1 MSQSIEALSYLTK
14 LTPYTSIDTDISSV
28 SVHDGNF
35 NNLVSSAFNKI
46 SETNTQYKDVINSL
60 SHSENFSSDPKTLL
74 RLQSYIGEYSN
85 YVSLVS
91 TLARKGVATVETLE
105 KSQ

>member
-1 MSQSIEALSYLTK
+1 MNQSIEALSSLTK
-14 LTPYTSIDTDISSV
+14 LTSYTPLDSDNSSV
-28 SVHDGNF
+28 SVHDNNF

-46 SETNTQYKDVINSL
+46 SETNTQYKDIINSL
-60 SHSENFSSDPKTLL
+60 THSENFSSDPQTLL

-85 YVSLVS
+85 YVSLIS
-91 TLARKGVATVETLE
+91 TLAKKGVTTIETLE

>member
-1 MSQSIEALSYLTK
+1 MNPSIEALSSLTK
-14 LTPYTSIDTDISSV
+14 LTPYTSIDADNSAI

-35 NNLVSSAFNKI
+35 NNLVSSAFTKI
-46 SETNTQYKDVINSL
+46 SETNTQYKDIINSL

-74 RLQSYIGEYSN
+74 MLQSYIGEYSN

-91 TLARKGVATVETLE
+91 TLARKGVATIETLE

>member
-1 MSQSIEALSYLTK
+1 MSHSIEALSSLTK
-14 LTPYTSIDTDISSV
+14 LTNYTPLDTESSSIA
-28 SVHDGNF
+28 VHDSHF
-35 NNLVSSAFNKI
+35 SNLVSSAFSKI
-46 SETNTQYKDVINSL
+46 SETNTQYKEMINSL
-60 SHSENFSSDPKTLL
+60 SHSENFSSDPQTLL

-91 TLARKGVATVETLE
+91 TLARKGVATIETLE

>member
-1 MSQSIEALSYLTK
+1 MTQSIEAISLLTK
-14 LTPYTSIDTDISSV
+14 LTPYTSATDHDSL
-28 SVHDGNF
+28 SVHDGKF

-46 SETNTQYKDVINSL
+46 SETTSQYKDMINSL
-60 SHSENFSSDPKTLL
+60 SQAEGFSSDPKSLL
-74 RLQSYIGEYSN
+74 MLQSYIGEYSN

-91 TLARKGVATVETLE
+91 TLARKGVATIETLE

>member
-1 MSQSIEALSYLTK
+1 MSQSIEALSSLTK
-14 LTPYTSIDTDISSV
+14 LTPYTSIEADSSSISI
-28 SVHDGNF
+28 HDGNF

-46 SETNTQYKDVINSL
+46 SKTNTQYKDVINSL
-60 SHSENFSSDPKTLL
+60 TDAVNFSSDPKSLVM
-74 RLQSYIGEYSN
+74 LQSYIGEYSN

-91 TLARKGVATVETLE
+91 TLARKGVATIETLE

>member
-1 MSQSIEALSYLTK
+1 MNQSIQALSSLTQ
-14 LTPYTSIDTDISSV
+14 LTPYSSSV
-28 SVHDGNF
+28 DNSTSTAVHDGNF

-46 SETNTQYKDVINSL
+46 SETSMQYKDVINAL
-60 SHSENFSSDPKTLL
+60 SHSEQFSSDPKSLL
-74 RLQSYIGEYSN
+74 MLQSYIGEYSN

-91 TLARKGVATVETLE
+91 TLVRKGVATIETLE

>member
-1 MSQSIEALSYLTK
+1 MSQTLEALTALTK
-14 LTPYTSIDTDISSV
+14 LTPSSATSENNLSIV
-28 SVHDGNF
+28 VHDQNF

-46 SETNTQYKDVINSL
+46 SETDVQFKNVINEL
-60 SHSENFSSDPKTLL
+60 SQSPRFTSAPQKLL
-74 RLQSYIGEYSN
+74 MLQSYLGEYSN

-91 TLARKGVATVETLE
+91 TLARKGVSTIETLE

>member
-1 MSQSIEALSYLTK
+1 MSQSIEAISSLTK
-14 LTPYTSIDTDISSV
+14 LTPYTPLDTDNSSI
-28 SVHDGNF
+28 SVHDNNF
-35 NNLVSSAFNKI
+35 SNLVSSAFNKV
-46 SETNTQYKDVINSL
+46 SETNTQYKDMINSL
-60 SHSENFSSDPKTLL
+60 SHSENFSSDPQTLL

-91 TLARKGVATVETLE
+91 ALARKGVATIETLE

>member
-1 MSQSIEALSYLTK
+1 MTQRIDALSSLTK
-14 LTPYTSIDTDISSV
+14 LTPYTSVESYSNSV

-35 NNLVSSAFNKI
+35 DNFVSSAFNKI
-46 SETNTQYKDVINSL
+46 SDTTTQYKDAINTMTNAA
-60 SHSENFSSDPKTLL
+60 NFSSDPQALVM
-74 RLQSYIGEYSN
+74 LQSYLGEYNN

-91 TLARKGVATVETLE
+91 TLARKGVAMIETLE

>member
-1 MSQSIEALSYLTK
+1 MNQSIEALSSLTK
-14 LTPYTSIDTDISSV
+14 LTSYTPLDIDNSSV
-28 SVHDGNF
+28 SVHDNNF

-46 SETNTQYKDVINSL
+46 SETNTQYKNIINSL
-60 SHSENFSSDPKTLL
+60 THSENFSSDPQTLL

-85 YVSLVS
+85 YVSLIS
-91 TLARKGVATVETLE
+91 TLARKGVATIETLE